1 MQLNPS
7 AVLVPCVFPAIGQA
21 GRGGLQGSG
30 EMRRAG
36 GQRGREVRGVQVPDR
51 HDRSAEVRRICR
63 SKHYHLA
70 LDSSCGLTAL
80 TNCIH
85 AEGISVPARS
95 PCPASLD
102 LLGIKP

>member
-1 MQLNPS
+1 ML
-7 AVLVPCVFPAIGQA
+7 
-21 GRGGLQGSG
+21 
-30 EMRRAG
+30 G

-51 HDRSAEVRRICR
+51 HDGSAEVRRVCR

-70 LDSSCGLTAL
+70 LDLSCGLTAL